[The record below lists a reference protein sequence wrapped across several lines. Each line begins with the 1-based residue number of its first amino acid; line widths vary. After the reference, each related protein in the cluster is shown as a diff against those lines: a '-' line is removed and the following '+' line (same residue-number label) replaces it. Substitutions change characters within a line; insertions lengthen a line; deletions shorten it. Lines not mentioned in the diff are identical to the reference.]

1 MLKTVSEPPR
11 QGRTGRRSLSGWAA
25 VVSIRRV
32 EGSLSAFGTTVL
44 WALNPSESLL
54 KEVRRDCSPKLF
66 TTKGIFPITLV
77 SSDSAFTG
85 TEPDCGY
92 RITRSYSHCRH
103 RCAVF
108 RTRSVCRLWRPRSML
123 HNSPFSRS
131 GRRTAP
137 ESLRRDLPGDA
148 VGAGSGSRLARPS
161 WRDGI
166 RVMDGL

>member
-1 MLKTVSEPPR
+1 VAGPRWFLFGALKEACPLLAR
-11 QGRTGRRSLSGWAA
+11 Q
-25 VVSIRRV
+25 
-32 EGSLSAFGTTVL
+32 VL

-54 KEVRRDCSPKLF
+54 EEVRRDCSPKLF

-85 TEPDCGY
+85 TEPDCGC
-92 RITRSYSHCRH
+92 RMTRSYSHCRH

-148 VGAGSGSRLARPS
+148 VGAGSGRGLHDQAGGTEFVSWMVSRDCA
-161 WRDGI
+161 
-166 RVMDGL
+166 